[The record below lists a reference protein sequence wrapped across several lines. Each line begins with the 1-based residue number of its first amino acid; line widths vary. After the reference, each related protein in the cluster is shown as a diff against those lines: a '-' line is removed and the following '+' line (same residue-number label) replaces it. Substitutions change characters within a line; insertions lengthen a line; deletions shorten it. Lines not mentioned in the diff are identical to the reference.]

1 MGTHEDEVD
10 LATGAQL
17 YRMNELGILPATVQ
31 ITKEEANEIL
41 SEARRNGTWPKERPQ
56 IGKPFGSGP
65 LLRRS
70 RTTS

>member
-1 MGTHEDEVD
+1 MGTDEDEVD

-17 YRMNELGILPATVQ
+17 VRMNELGILPATVQ
-31 ITKEEANEIL
+31 VTKEEANEIL

-56 IGKPFGSGP
+56 IGKPFGPGP